1 MGARTVLVTGASRG
15 IGRSVAAYLAD
26 RGYSVIGLA
35 RTTPTGRFDGAFR
48 TADLSDAD
56 ATRETLAAITDEFDI
71 DVLVNNAGIAPLG
84 TLEEV
89 TPEILQQLMSVN
101 VRAPYQCMQAV
112 LPGMRARGF
121 GRVINIGSRAALGKH
136 GRSAYA
142 VTKGG
147 IAAATRTWAI
157 EAGPDGITVNCVAPG
172 PIATEMFEEGNPVG
186 SDSRNAIEAAIPVGR
201 IGQPEDVA
209 SAVAFFASEDA
220 GFCTGQVL
228 YLCGGLTVGA
238 APL

>member
-1 MGARTVLVTGASRG
+1 MGQKTALVTGASRG
-15 IGRSVAAYLAD
+15 IGRSVATYLAD
-26 RGYSVIGLA
+26 KGYQVVGLA
-35 RTTPTGRFDGAFR
+35 RSAPAGSFPGAFR
-48 TADLSDAD
+48 TADLSDAE
-56 ATRETLAAITDEFDI
+56 ATRATLAGIASEFEI

-84 TLEEV
+84 TVEEV
-89 TPEILQQLMSVN
+89 TPETLQHLMSVN
-101 VRAPYQCMQAV
+101 VRAPYQCMQAF
-112 LPGMRARGF
+112 LPGMRKRKF

-157 EAGPDGITVNCVAPG
+157 EAGGDGITVNCVAPG

-186 SDSRNAIEAAIPVGR
+186 SDSRNAIEAAIPVKR

-209 SAVAFFASEDA
+209 AAVAFFASDEA

-228 YLCGGLTVGA
+228 YVCGGLTIGA

>member
-1 MGARTVLVTGASRG
+1 MGQKTALVTGASRG
-15 IGRSVAAYLAD
+15 IGRAVARYLSEK
-26 RGYSVIGLA
+26 GYQVVGVA
-35 RTTPTGRFDGAFR
+35 RTVPGGSFPGAFR

-56 ATRETLAAITDEFDI
+56 ATRAALADIAAEFEV

-84 TLEEV
+84 TVEEV
-89 TPEILQQLMSVN
+89 TPETLQHLMSVN
-101 VRAPYQCMQAV
+101 IRAPYQCMQAF
-112 LPGMRARGF
+112 LPGMRKRGF
-121 GRVINIGSRAALGKH
+121 GRVVNIGSRAALGKH

-157 EAGPDGITVNCVAPG
+157 EAGGDGITVNCVAPG
-172 PIATEMFEEGNPVG
+172 PIATEMFEEGNPAG
-186 SDSRNAIEAAIPVGR
+186 SASRNAIEAAIPVKR

-209 SAVAFFASEDA
+209 AAVAFFASEGA

-228 YLCGGLTVGA
+228 YVCGGLTIGA

>member
-1 MGARTVLVTGASRG
+1 MGKKTALVTGASRG
-15 IGRSVAAYLAD
+15 IGRSVAKYLAD
-26 RGYSVIGLA
+26 KGYQVVGLA
-35 RTTPTGRFDGAFR
+35 RSAPSGSFPGAFR
-48 TADLSDAD
+48 TADLSDAE
-56 ATRETLAAITDEFDI
+56 ATRAALAGIASEFEI

-84 TLEEV
+84 TVEEV
-89 TPEILQQLMSVN
+89 TPETLQHLMSVN
-101 VRAPYQCMQAV
+101 VRAPYQCMQAF
-112 LPGMRARGF
+112 LPGMRKRKF
-121 GRVINIGSRAALGKH
+121 GRVVNIGSRAALGKH

-157 EAGPDGITVNCVAPG
+157 EAGGDGITVNCVAPG
-172 PIATEMFEEGNPVG
+172 PIATEMFEEGNPAG
-186 SDSRNAIEAAIPVGR
+186 SASRNAIEAAIPVKR

-209 SAVAFFASEDA
+209 AAVAFFASEDA

-228 YLCGGLTVGA
+228 YVCGGLTIGS

>member
-1 MGARTVLVTGASRG
+1 MGRKTALVTGASRG
-15 IGRSVAAYLAD
+15 IGRAVAGYLAERD
-26 RGYSVIGLA
+26 YQVVGVA
-35 RTTPTGRFDGAFR
+35 RSGPPGGFPGVFR
-48 TADLSDAD
+48 TIDLSDAE
-56 ATRETLAAITDEFDI
+56 ATRAALAGIAAEFEV

-84 TLEEV
+84 TVEEV
-89 TPEILQQLMSVN
+89 TPETLEHLMSVN

-112 LPGMRARGF
+112 LPGMRKRKF

-157 EAGPDGITVNCVAPG
+157 EAGGDGITVNCVAPG
-172 PIATEMFEEGNPVG
+172 PIATEMFEEGNPAG
-186 SDSRNAIEAAIPVGR
+186 SASRNAIEAAIPVKR
-201 IGQPEDVA
+201 IGRPEDVA
-209 SAVAFFASEDA
+209 AAVAFFASENA

-228 YLCGGLTVGA
+228 YVCGGLTIGS